1 MAPPTMTPEEVL
13 RWRFRRQQ
21 LDQPADAQRSVGD
34 VALLDAGVQDTGP
47 DGSRWALAIRGA
59 PTAALRRGAPPPD
72 TLALAW
78 TLRGAPH
85 AYRRRDLAEA
95 ATATAPWSERDAAK
109 RVFDASTT
117 FRRGGL
123 GVLDALATVAAT
135 MRRIVARPM
144 VKGEVSRRLADELG
158 EPFTR
163 FCRPCNAVHLYE
175 QTFRLAALQAGLV
188 LQPGTSPPVLERVPG
203 WAAPAYRHLA
213 GEASPRFDVIRTHLR
228 FFGPTTTGDIAGF
241 LDVAA
246 RDVREHWP
254 ADVEPVRVDGTERFV
269 LAGEDLTVADAGGV
283 LRLLGPY
290 DPFLQLRDRG
300 LLVADAARRKALWPT
315 RRRGRRRP
323 AARAVAP
330 QDERRQADHHGP
342 AVASAARR

>member
-1 MAPPTMTPEEVL
+1 
-13 RWRFRRQQ
+13 
-21 LDQPADAQRSVGD
+21 
-34 VALLDAGVQDTGP
+34 
-47 DGSRWALAIRGA
+47 
-59 PTAALRRGAPPPD
+59 
-72 TLALAW
+72 
-78 TLRGAPH
+78 
-85 AYRRRDLAEA
+85 
-95 ATATAPWSERDAAK
+95 
-109 RVFDASTT
+109 VFDASTT

-241 LDVAA
+241 LDAAA

-315 RRRGRRRP
+315 IGRPGAVVVDGQLLGLWRPRTSGAKLTITVQPWRRLRAGERDLLDAQATRLAAFRGVTLQ
-323 AARAVAP
+323 AVAL
-330 QDERRQADHHGP
+330 AD
-342 AVASAARR
+342 